1 MPLVTNSFESDA
13 NYSAIDVEEDQNDNI
28 EAISSNNVNVGI
40 DIVNLKKT
48 YKSRDSGKPDEVIK
62 AVDGLSVKFYEGE
75 ITALLGHNGAG
86 KTTTMQMLTGTI
98 KPTDGDAK
106 ILGESIS
113 TNMGNVK
120 KYVGLCPQHN
130 VLWDQLTV

>member
-1 MPLVTNSFESDA
+1 MMRINSL
-13 NYSAIDVEEDQNDNI
+13 YLKNI
-28 EAISSNNVNVGI
+28 KYYI
-40 DIVNLKKT
+40 T
-48 YKSRDSGKPDEVIK
+48 RY
-62 AVDGLSVKFYEGE
+62 GLSVKFYEGE
-75 ITALLGHNGAG
+75 ITALLGHYGAG